1 VGALSGLEV
10 CLKCERDFVSIAR
23 CTKAGAGSWWLLLR
37 CGDCGTWHETFA
49 RDDEVAALERATAQ
63 GHRMLAEELRC
74 LDLERMGVEVEA
86 FSQAL
91 DLDLIDADDF

>member
-1 VGALSGLEV
+1 LSGLEV
-10 CLKCERDFVSIAR
+10 CLNCKRDFVSMVR
-23 CTKAGAGSWWLLLR
+23 CAKAGEGSWWVLLR

-63 GHRMLAEELRC
+63 VHRTLADELRC
-74 LDLERMGVEVEA
+74 LDLERMGAEVEA

-91 DLDLIDADDF
+91 ELDLINADDF